1 MVVETIN
8 ILHITTFVQG
18 GAGRIL
24 YELAS
29 YQKRDNDNV
38 FVITSATEEPGYN
51 NYSEYIEKFQNEH
64 IFVFKIDSTFKRE
77 IALNVHVAEKLRN
90 IINENAINIIH
101 AHAAIPALVAIIARA
116 GIKRYIPVIQTM
128 HGWGTNK
135 TRIHEQTDITIMNS
149 LDKVVTVSLSDKKLL
164 ESKGLH
170 SNKIVTIYN
179 GIEKRKEY
187 EVDVDIVAD
196 LKKIRNNGCK
206 VIGCIGTIC
215 ARKNQELLLEAINL
229 LSHELKIVCIFIGEG
244 DQLDYLRGKS
254 KQYNLDDKI
263 KFYGYRENAG
273 KYLKY
278 FDALV
283 LPSTS
288 EGLSITVL
296 EAFREQIIVVTSD
309 IDSFSEIIVNN
320 ENGYLFNNNNLHSLC
335 NTLKNVLF
343 NTNLKRKE
351 LIINN
356 AYKEYQDLFTKE
368 KMIREYGNL
377 YRSETA
383 KTIQYFSNL

>member
-1 MVVETIN
+1 MVVNTIN

-29 YQKRDNDNV
+29 CQKANNNNV

-51 NYSEYIEKFQNEH
+51 NYSEYIDRLQNEH
-64 IFVFKIDSTFKRE
+64 IPVFKFDSTFKRD
-77 IALNVHVAEKLRN
+77 VANNISVAQELRN
-90 IINENAINIIH
+90 IINEEAIDIIH
-101 AHAAIPALVAIIARA
+101 AHAAIPAMVAIIARA
-116 GIKRYIPVIQTM
+116 GTTRYIPVIQTM

-135 TRIHEQTDITIMNS
+135 TQIHEQTDITIMNS

-179 GIEKRKEY
+179 GIEKRKES
-187 EVDVDIVAD
+187 EVDLDILDD
-196 LKKIRNNGCK
+196 LKKIKNNSCK

-215 ARKNQELLLEAINL
+215 CRKNQELLLDAINL

-244 DQLDYLRGKS
+244 DQLDYLKDKS
-254 KQYNLDDKI
+254 KQYGLDDKI

-273 KYLKY
+273 NYLKY

-309 IDSFSEIIVNN
+309 IDNFSEIIVNN
-320 ENGYLFNNNNLHSLC
+320 ESGYLFNNNDVHSLC
-335 NTLKNVLF
+335 NILKNVLF
-343 NTNLKRKE
+343 NRDLKSKE
-351 LIINN
+351 LVRNN
-356 AYKEYQDLFTKE
+356 AFKKYQDLFTKE
-368 KMIREYGNL
+368 KMIKAYDEL
-377 YRSETA
+377 YQSALRDSV
-383 KTIQYFSNL
+383 